1 MRVWKPIRRAPR
13 VRKRPTACSN
23 GRAGAGGRSHDPL
36 TPSPRDRHRRG
47 CRGPCRPC
55 RRLDGQPA
63 RRRRAGTACRCAWRA
78 ARRQNASTSAWHANR
93 GDPLCPGRDFD
104 WFWGDERVVSPDDPR
119 SNGSMAIDA
128 LLAHVPASTT
138 QMHLVPTGLEDPAAC
153 ARAYEASLKRYYGAD
168 RLDPARPLFDIMLLG
183 IGPDGHTAS
192 LFPGNMRPSRKPR
205 AGSCRPRPDS
215 NLSCR
220 ASRSP
225 FPPSRRAEPSCS
237 SSPGRTSA
245 IALARIFAGE
255 DLPAA
260 RVAAATSTLWFVDQA
275 ALGKS

>member
-1 MRVWKPIRRAPR
+1 M
-13 VRKRPTACSN
+13 
-23 GRAGAGGRSHDPL
+23 
-36 TPSPRDRHRRG
+36 TPSPHHREVVTVADAED
-47 CRGPCRPC
+47 
-55 RRLDGQPA
+55 LAD
-63 RRRRAGTACRCAWRA
+63 RA
-78 ARRQNASTSAWHANR
+78 ADWMVNQLGGAGQERVSMCLAGGSTPKRLYQRMAREPWRSALPWSRFN
-93 GDPLCPGRDFD
+93 

-153 ARAYEASLKRYYGAD
+153 ARAYEASLKRYYGSD
-168 RLDPARPLFDIMLLG
+168 RLDPARPLFDIVLLG

-192 LFPGNMRPSRKPR
+192 LFPEHAAVEETTRWVVSTEAGLEPFVPRVTLTIPAIASSRAVVFLVSGADKR
-205 AGSCRPRPDS
+205 V
-215 NLSCR
+215 
-220 ASRSP
+220 
-225 FPPSRRAEPSCS
+225 
-237 SSPGRTSA
+237 
-245 IALARIFAGE
+245 ALARIFAGE